1 MITLNQ
7 ILKIIWISMLP
18 IGELRV
24 SIPLAIIT
32 YHWSYGLAFLIGVFG
47 NLLFILPL
55 SWLLDLV
62 ILKWIDKQW
71 FGYKLLDKILIRAR
85 YKVQDAYSKWAKWG
99 LAIFVGIPLPLTGA
113 WTGTLGARLLGLSH
127 KDTFIYTG
135 IGVIMAG
142 CIVTLATFLINKGIH
157 FFFI

>member
-24 SIPLAIIT
+24 SIPLAITT

-55 SWLLDLV
+55 SWFLDLV

-71 FGYKLLDKILIRAR
+71 FGYQLLNKILIRAKS
-85 YKVQDAYSKWAKWG
+85 KVQDAYSKWAKWG

-135 IGVIMAG
+135 IGVIIAG
-142 CIVTLATFLINKGIH
+142 CIVTLATFLITRGIH
-157 FFFI
+157 LFFI

>member
-24 SIPLAIIT
+24 SIPMAVAT
-32 YHWSYGLAFLIGVFG
+32 YHFPYGLAFLTGVFG

-62 ILKWIDKQW
+62 LLKWVERHW
-71 FGYKLLDKILIRAR
+71 FGYKLLDSILTRAKN
-85 YKVQDAYSKWAKWG
+85 KVQDAYSKWAKWG
-99 LAIFVGIPLPLTGA
+99 LAIFVGIPLPLTGT

-135 IGVIMAG
+135 IGVVAAG
-142 CIVTLATFLINKGIH
+142 VIVTLATFLVTKGIH
-157 FFFI
+157 LFFI

>member
-1 MITLNQ
+1 MVTLDQ

-24 SIPLAIIT
+24 SIPLAVAT
-32 YHWSYGLAFLIGVFG
+32 YHFSYGLAFLAGVFG

-62 ILKWIDKQW
+62 ILKWVEKRW
-71 FGYKLLDKILIRAR
+71 LGYQLLNSILTRAKT
-85 YKVQDAYSKWAKWG
+85 KVQDAYSKWAKWG
-99 LAIFVGIPLPLTGA
+99 LVIFVGIPLPFTGA
-113 WTGTLGARLLGLSH
+113 WTGALGARLLGFSH

-135 IGVIMAG
+135 IGVVLAG
-142 CIVTLATFLINKGIH
+142 IIVTFATFLITKGIH
-157 FFFI
+157 LFFI